1 MKTSNYAQIQGA
13 CVCIF
18 FLLLYNAMKMVNSL
32 SDMLFTLLLLLESV
46 VDTEWIDV
54 ELFQPLY
61 KITML

>member
-18 FLLLYNAMKMVNSL
+18 LLLLYNAMKMVNSL
-32 SDMLFTLLLLLESV
+32 SDILFTLLLLLESV